1 MTIPAN
7 NEQITLSSRLRYR
20 SVGNEGVLINLDSG
34 RVIVVNEV
42 GLLIVQQLK
51 TPKTAEALTLSITE
65 VFDVDEEQ
73 ARVDLKLYLAE
84 LEREQLLERKHVQN

>member
-42 GLLIVQQLK
+42 GLLDSSA
-51 TPKTAEALTLSITE
+51 T
-65 VFDVDEEQ
+65 
-73 ARVDLKLYLAE
+73 
-84 LEREQLLERKHVQN
+84 QNPEDSRGPDAFNNGGF